1 MGALR
6 WILLLAG
13 LVFLAG
19 LAAWESRR
27 PRQARRD
34 APGRSER
41 SEPEFGS
48 MTGAGSAGASS
59 SNYNSSAE
67 GTIGAP
73 AEDTAAASGRFF
85 TGASLGG
92 GGAGS
97 TGGGR
102 TRAEPPPRIDLPPL
116 DADEPATA
124 MGDFGQRVAGSTIIV
139 DEPISAEGPG
149 PGPDALDPEPY
160 YVYARA
166 ERTDPG
172 AMHERVLPGEGPMS
186 GDSPLPGEQPRV
198 PVVEW
203 PPEAERHII
212 SVRIAALSHERLSGR
227 VVRLAL
233 GACGFEHGRFGI
245 FHQPGAD
252 GRALISAANLS
263 KPGIFDL
270 PNMDFQRFSGLS
282 LFAVLPGPLPAA
294 AALDHLLD
302 TAQDLAERLRARLQ
316 DEQGLTLGAA
326 QLEALRRT
334 VQDLAAAERAEP
346 AA

>member
-13 LVFLAG
+13 LVFLAA

-41 SEPEFGS
+41 SEPEMGT
-48 MTGAGSAGASS
+48 MGAASGSAGAAGAGGMGSPG
-59 SNYNSSAE
+59 NS
-67 GTIGAP
+67 IGEQPP
-73 AEDTAAASGRFF
+73 AVAGRIYS
-85 TGASLGG
+85 GASLGG
-92 GGAGS
+92 SGR
-97 TGGGR
+97 GR

-116 DADEPATA
+116 DSNEPGAA
-124 MGDFGQRVAGSTIIV
+124 AGDIGPGIAGSTIVV
-139 DEPISAEGPG
+139 DEPISAHGPG
-149 PGPDALDPEPY
+149 PAADQGDAEPY

-166 ERTDPG
+166 EPAGG
-172 AMHERVLPGEGPMS
+172 ASASGHSLSGELSLPGE
-186 GDSPLPGEQPRV
+186 LPRS
-198 PVVEW
+198 PVVDW
-203 PPEAERHII
+203 PPECERHIL
-212 SVRIAALSHERLSGR
+212 SLRVAALGHERLSGR

-252 GRALISAANLS
+252 GRALLSAANLS

-282 LFAVLPGPLPAA
+282 VFAVLPGPLPPA

-316 DEQGLTLGAA
+316 DEQGLTLGAT
-326 QLEALRRT
+326 QLETLRRT
-334 VQDLAAAERAEP
+334 VQDLTAAERAEP

>member
-1 MGALR
+1 MGPLR

-13 LVFLAG
+13 LLFLAA

-34 APGRSER
+34 APGLSER
-41 SEPEFGS
+41 SEPEMGTMGQVVPLGHSGAADATGPSGS
-48 MTGAGSAGASS
+48 M
-59 SNYNSSAE
+59 AE
-67 GTIGAP
+67 QP
-73 AEDTAAASGRFF
+73 PAAAARMY

-92 GGAGS
+92 G
-97 TGGGR
+97 GGGR

-116 DADEPATA
+116 EASEPGAA
-124 MGDFGQRVAGSTIIV
+124 AGASGSRIGTSTIIV
-139 DEPISAEGPG
+139 DEPISAHGPG
-149 PGPDALDPEPY
+149 PAADLSGAEPY
-160 YVYARA
+160 YVYAHAEPSGGAAAGEPPPREQTLADQLPRA
-166 ERTDPG
+166 
-172 AMHERVLPGEGPMS
+172 A
-186 GDSPLPGEQPRV
+186 
-198 PVVEW
+198 VVDW
-203 PPEAERHII
+203 PPECERRILSLRI
-212 SVRIAALSHERLSGR
+212 SALSHERLSGR

-252 GRALISAANLS
+252 GRALLSVANLS

-270 PNMDFQRFSGLS
+270 QNMDFQRFSGLS
-282 LFAVLPGPLPAA
+282 VFAVLPGPLPPA

-316 DEQGLTLGAA
+316 DEQGLPLGAT
-326 QLEALRRT
+326 QLETLRRT
-334 VQDLAAAERAEP
+334 VQDLTAAERAEP

>member
-48 MTGAGSAGASS
+48 MTGSSGASTGATS
-59 SNYNSSAE
+59 SSSAE

-73 AEDTAAASGRFF
+73 AEEGAAASGRIF

-92 GGAGS
+92 VGAGA
-97 TGGGR
+97 GR

-116 DADEPATA
+116 DAGEPEAA
-124 MGDFGQRVAGSTIIV
+124 MGDFGRRVAGSTIIV

-166 ERTDPG
+166 ERADPG
-172 AMHERVLPGEGPMS
+172 VTHERALPGEGPMS
-186 GDSPLPGEQPRV
+186 GELPLPGEQPRP

-282 LFAVLPGPLPAA
+282 LFAVLPGPLPPA